1 MRGMARSETLAAA
14 VALALAVATVGVT
27 GLPGRPAA
35 AANMEST
42 AAAVTVSPAAG
53 WDTDTFTFTF
63 TLSGFLPGE
72 PVVVTFLPPDDAFPR
87 PDSLSITV
95 DNAGAGGLVLRSAA
109 QWGPAP
115 SGIWTM
121 HFTGVVSDAVQVV
134 TVDITSGGDDCPH

>member
-53 WDTDTFTFTF
+53 WDTDTFTF